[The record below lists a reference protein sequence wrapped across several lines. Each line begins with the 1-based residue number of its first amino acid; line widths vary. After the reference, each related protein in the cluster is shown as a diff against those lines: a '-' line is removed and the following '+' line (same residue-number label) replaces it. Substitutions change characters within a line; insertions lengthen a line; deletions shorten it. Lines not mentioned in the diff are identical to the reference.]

1 MKSPFYPCHFQFP
14 MKSPFYPTFHHHFTQ
29 INGFDFKIQGVYSKE
44 DIPPSHQQNS
54 HYSQQQKEMYVGDK
68 TFKWYQMRGF
78 DWQKMGVKKRHYD
91 ISYVYW
97 NLLKR
102 HLLYPLEINH
112 DKSRMSLFSQ
122 SWAVTAVR
130 KQRIYKWDGY
140 KSLISS
146 TWNDKN
152 SNGSQEPWGHQTS
165 QMIGHCMDPSKS
177 PLGSYIYIYVIIYV

>member
-1 MKSPFYPCHFQFP
+1 MVKYHDNSWYIWANYNSLTCFFLINKAIWGWFPWNKPWFQGSGEQGSVVIIYPDPMKSPFYPCHFQFP

-29 INGFDFKIQGVYSKE
+29 INGFDFKIQGVYSK

-102 HLLYPLEINH
+102 HLLYFVVTTG
-112 DKSRMSLFSQ
+112 DKS
-122 SWAVTAVR
+122 W
-130 KQRIYKWDGY
+130 
-140 KSLISS
+140 
-146 TWNDKN
+146 
-152 SNGSQEPWGHQTS
+152 
-165 QMIGHCMDPSKS
+165 
-177 PLGSYIYIYVIIYV
+177 